1 MAAVTLFSAR
11 SVYADTPE
19 QIARRKPIYEDD
31 VPAPTRVPA
40 PTKEPT
46 GLFDTKQTPSQP
58 SKQSTPTPTDQLTS
72 VVREARLGLYSLSK
86 RSEDGINNMMSR
98 YLNLEQSFT
107 STIASLAPP
116 PTANEHLLPGT
127 VYILVAAMAG
137 SIISRNRGFLLRFAT
152 PTAFGVGAAYTF
164 LPVTT
169 RNVGDLVWK
178 YEQRYPALAKTHLQI
193 RDRAEQIWET
203 SKAHTQ
209 TTMDIAEQKLDEA
222 RKGVEGF
229 VGKGH

>member
-1 MAAVTLFSAR
+1 
-11 SVYADTPE
+11 
-19 QIARRKPIYEDD
+19 
-31 VPAPTRVPA
+31 
-40 PTKEPT
+40 
-46 GLFDTKQTPSQP
+46 
-58 SKQSTPTPTDQLTS
+58 
-72 VVREARLGLYSLSK
+72 
-86 RSEDGINNMMSR
+86 MSR
-98 YLNLEQSFT
+98 YFNLEQSFT

-178 YEQRYPALAKTHLQI
+178 YEQRYPALAQTHLQV
-193 RDRAEQIWET
+193 RERATQIWET
-203 SKAHTQ
+203 SKAHT
-209 TTMDIAEQKLDEA
+209 MSGVDMAEAKLDEA
-222 RKGVEGF
+222 RKGVEGW